1 MKKSKK
7 PIEQQSPLEQET
19 SSQPAAEV
27 QAIVDAQPTVDSNAV
42 EDTQPTVVSEAS
54 DTLNGQPTAE
64 GTPVVESTATENE
77 QSVDAIVTEENA
89 QTSASSEQPVEQGEV
104 NSQPVLDEAPADV
117 VTDSKKKKK
126 RERAQVDKAKKE
138 PKVGLYIVSLFKYFN
153 IITIL
158 PLALIMYA
166 VFFSSYVVDKG
177 NLFEKN
183 VVWICVIMGVA
194 AAIMIAW
201 FIDTLKKRRVC
212 SLDAFL
218 LMALL
223 ICAGMILQCIIFK
236 NFNSFDGI
244 AIAALGATV
253 AVLALLSVRLA
264 LFKPSEQRK
273 NDDKKY
279 KAKSKIGMYF
289 KVIFAKYGF
298 FISMLCVIGSLLIL
312 IITQSNIFETFEF
325 EATKTEKV
333 VTTLFAA
340 VAAILMVVGIFI
352 RIVRGRANVIDCMPY
367 MFFIVGV
374 GGLLYFIMKQTYMV
388 LYVAIGATV
397 VGTVWLILCQ
407 YTLLMSNYQKDETE
421 SVAEA
426 AVETGDGAVADTQT
440 DATVDTSSVNDAAVD
455 NNVTAEHTE
464 EGESITDNTD
474 TATDNTAVE
483 SAGASAAPSDGASAE
498 ANDAAV
504 DNNSVSEDKK

>member
-7 PIEQQSPLEQET
+7 PIEQQSPIEQEI

-27 QAIVDAQPTVDSNAV
+27 QAIVDAQPTVDSGVV
-42 EDTQPTVVSEAS
+42 EGAQPTVSEAA
-54 DTLNGQPTAE
+54 DTLAQQPTADD
-64 GTPVVESTATENE
+64 TPVVETATAENV
-77 QSVDAIVTEENA
+77 QSENSAVSEENA
-89 QTSASSEQPVEQGEV
+89 QTSSSSEQPVDSEQIE
-104 NSQPVLDEAPADV
+104 SQPVLDEAPADV
-117 VTDSKKKKK
+117 DTDSKKKKK
-126 RERAQVDKAKKE
+126 RERAQTDKVKKE
-138 PKVGLYIVSLFKYFN
+138 PKVGLYIVSLLKYFN

-158 PLALIMYA
+158 PLALMMYA

-253 AVLALLSVRLA
+253 AVLALLSVRLI

-289 KVIFAKYGF
+289 RVIFAKYGF
-298 FISMLCVIGSLLIL
+298 FISMLCVIGALLIL
-312 IITQSNIFETFEF
+312 IITQSNIFENFEF

-333 VTTLFAA
+333 VTMLFAA
-340 VAAILMVVGIFI
+340 VAAVLMVVGIFI

-374 GGLLYFIMKQTYMV
+374 GGLLYFIMKHTYMV

-407 YTLLMSNYQKDETE
+407 YTLLMSNYQKDEAE

-426 AVETGDGAVADTQT
+426 AADMQT
-440 DATVDTSSVNDAAVD
+440 DATAETSSVNDTAVD
-455 NNVTAEHTE
+455 NTATAEQTE
-464 EGESITDNTD
+464 EGASTADNTD
-474 TATDNTAVE
+474 AAGNTAVE
-483 SAGASAAPSDGASAE
+483 SAEASAAPSDGASVA
-498 ANDAAV
+498 ANDVAV
-504 DNNSVSEDKK
+504 DNNAVSEDKK

>member
-7 PIEQQSPLEQET
+7 PIEQQSPLEQEI

-27 QAIVDAQPTVDSNAV
+27 QAIVDAQPTVDSGVV
-42 EDTQPTVVSEAS
+42 EGAQPTVSEAA
-54 DTLNGQPTAE
+54 DTLAQQPTADD
-64 GTPVVESTATENE
+64 TPVVETATAENV
-77 QSVDAIVTEENA
+77 QSENSAVSEENA
-89 QTSASSEQPVEQGEV
+89 QTSSSSEQPVDSEQIE
-104 NSQPVLDEAPADV
+104 SQPVLDEAPADV
-117 VTDSKKKKK
+117 DTDSKKKKK
-126 RERAQVDKAKKE
+126 RERAQTDKVKKE

-158 PLALIMYA
+158 PLALMMYA

-253 AVLALLSVRLA
+253 AVLALLSVRLI

-289 KVIFAKYGF
+289 RVIFAKYGF
-298 FISMLCVIGSLLIL
+298 FISMLCVIGALLIL
-312 IITQSNIFETFEF
+312 IITQSNIFENFEF

-333 VTTLFAA
+333 VTMLFAA
-340 VAAILMVVGIFI
+340 VAAVLMVVGIFI

-374 GGLLYFIMKQTYMV
+374 GGLLYFIMKHTYMV

-407 YTLLMSNYQKDETE
+407 YTLLMSNYQKDEAE

-426 AVETGDGAVADTQT
+426 AVETGDGAAADMQT
-440 DATVDTSSVNDAAVD
+440 DATAETSSVNDTAVD
-455 NNVTAEHTE
+455 NTATAEQTE
-464 EGESITDNTD
+464 EGASTADNTD
-474 TATDNTAVE
+474 AAGNTAVE
-483 SAGASAAPSDGASAE
+483 SAEASAAPSDGASVA
-498 ANDAAV
+498 ANDVAV
-504 DNNSVSEDKK
+504 DNNAVSEDKK

>member
-1 MKKSKK
+1 
-7 PIEQQSPLEQET
+7 
-19 SSQPAAEV
+19 
-27 QAIVDAQPTVDSNAV
+27 
-42 EDTQPTVVSEAS
+42 
-54 DTLNGQPTAE
+54 
-64 GTPVVESTATENE
+64 
-77 QSVDAIVTEENA
+77 
-89 QTSASSEQPVEQGEV
+89 
-104 NSQPVLDEAPADV
+104 
-117 VTDSKKKKK
+117 
-126 RERAQVDKAKKE
+126 
-138 PKVGLYIVSLFKYFN
+138 
-153 IITIL
+153 
-158 PLALIMYA
+158 
-166 VFFSSYVVDKG
+166 
-177 NLFEKN
+177 
-183 VVWICVIMGVA
+183 MGVA

-253 AVLALLSVRLA
+253 AVLALLSVRLI

-289 KVIFAKYGF
+289 RVIFAKYGF
-298 FISMLCVIGSLLIL
+298 FISMLCVIGALLIL
-312 IITQSNIFETFEF
+312 IITQSNIFENFEF

-333 VTTLFAA
+333 VTMLFAA
-340 VAAILMVVGIFI
+340 VAAVLMVVGIFI

-367 MFFIVGV
+367 MFFIVGI

-407 YTLLMSNYQKDETE
+407 YTLLMSNYQKDEAE

-426 AVETGDGAVADTQT
+426 AVETGDGAAADMQT
-440 DATVDTSSVNDAAVD
+440 DATAETSSVNDTAVD
-455 NNVTAEHTE
+455 NTATAEQTE
-464 EGESITDNTD
+464 EGASTADNTD
-474 TATDNTAVE
+474 AAGNTAVE
-483 SAGASAAPSDGASAE
+483 SVEASAAPSDGASVA
-498 ANDAAV
+498 ANDVAV
-504 DNNSVSEDKK
+504 DNNAVSEDKK